1 MTAIY
6 MVTSGIASHRTVR
19 QPSTHNQPLIITTS
33 RSEKNEKKKK
43 LGPVRGCRGIGNHQ
57 QYIVWSTLATP
68 RSDWPSISIIH
79 PSLAFLLSSLL
90 FTSNH
95 SPLLSLLPHTL
106 SLHSYPQPPPSL
118 LLCTSNFSCCIL
130 VSFHSHC
137 EPLCK

>member
-68 RSDWPSISIIH
+68 RSDWPSISII
-79 PSLAFLLSSLL
+79 PSLSRFSSL
-90 FTSNH
+90 FS
-95 SPLLSLLPHTL
+95 TL
-106 SLHSYPQPPPSL
+106 HL
-118 LLCTSNFSCCIL
+118 
-130 VSFHSHC
+130 
-137 EPLCK
+137 